1 MKKIGIISLYYHSE
15 NCGGVLQALALERVL
30 RDKGFDAEQIL
41 YRRSRNTSRR
51 LKLKKN
57 GLGWFL
63 RRMWERVQTE
73 LCDRLFCRKE
83 LRMRRRAFSGFKEK
97 FIRDS
102 RSVYTEDTIRNT
114 LSCYDAFVCGSDQV
128 WLPGSV
134 DQVRLL
140 GFVPEETLKFSY
152 SASIAA
158 EIPREKEALYREAIE
173 TLRGVSVR
181 ESGARDALRRITHR
195 EIQLTLDPTLLL
207 SAQAWQEYAAG
218 RLVPGRY
225 ILCYL
230 LGNDRRVHRAVREFA
245 RKKGLPIVC
254 VICAGKEHEL
264 SALGFGDKR
273 MIAVGPAEFLA
284 LIRDAAYVF
293 ADSFH
298 AVAFSVIFRKEFW
311 AFHRKTYTAADDRI
325 RSLLGLLHIEG
336 RCLEEPEALRE
347 ESDGTIAYEAVNE
360 RLREWTGLSHRYL
373 DACLKEAG

>member
-102 RSVYTEDTIRNT
+102 RSVYTEDTIRDT

-158 EIPREKEALYREAIE
+158 EIPRERKPC
-173 TLRGVSVR
+173 TG
-181 ESGARDALRRITHR
+181 RR
-195 EIQLTLDPTLLL
+195 
-207 SAQAWQEYAAG
+207 
-218 RLVPGRY
+218 
-225 ILCYL
+225 
-230 LGNDRRVHRAVREFA
+230 
-245 RKKGLPIVC
+245 
-254 VICAGKEHEL
+254 
-264 SALGFGDKR
+264 
-273 MIAVGPAEFLA
+273 
-284 LIRDAAYVF
+284 
-293 ADSFH
+293 
-298 AVAFSVIFRKEFW
+298 
-311 AFHRKTYTAADDRI
+311 
-325 RSLLGLLHIEG
+325 
-336 RCLEEPEALRE
+336 
-347 ESDGTIAYEAVNE
+347 
-360 RLREWTGLSHRYL
+360 
-373 DACLKEAG
+373 